1 MKKIILFIAVFL
13 GLVLPTFAADVMP
26 DTVNLI
32 RTNTLGVYQVSSP
45 IVLYTKPDENSEIKT
60 VIKFSK
66 TALEPVNLV
75 FSDVFVVYKAD
86 KELALMAVTDENDDW
101 VEVIYDNVTGK
112 TGWLKKD
119 DPYKFSTWVNFY
131 TMYGKKYG
139 LYILKGAPESVKDIH
154 GSPDETS
161 KIISVINYPIKMN
174 LNVIRG
180 NWALLSILDVDKTPK
195 TGFIRWR
202 SKDGVKFLFP
212 DIK

>member
-1 MKKIILFIAVFL
+1 MRKIILFIAVFL

-202 SKDGVKFLFP
+202 SEDGVKFLFP

>member
-202 SKDGVKFLFP
+202 SEDGVKFLFP

>member
-1 MKKIILFIAVFL
+1 MRKIILFIAVFL

-75 FSDVFVVYKAD
+75 FRDVFVVYKAD

-202 SKDGVKFLFP
+202 SEDGVKFLFP